1 MIYAK
6 YPNPIWKTFIV
17 KNQNFNK
24 MVMVFHILKNALI

>member
-6 YPNPIWKTFIV
+6 YPKPIWKTFIV

-24 MVMVFHILKNALI
+24 MVFHILKNALI